1 MLLGAGAVP
10 SGSAAAFYVIYVE
23 LLTRWGLLN
32 ASVLLRFLPAN
43 AAQKNM
49 TMFLVPR
56 LRPLVGLPAALRG
69 PLVLPV
75 GWRAL
80 VFASATHTH

>member
-10 SGSAAAFYVIYVE
+10 CRSAAVIYCIYGE
-23 LLTRWGLLN
+23 LLTRWELLN
-32 ASVLLRFLPAN
+32 AFALLCFLPAN

-56 LRPLVGLPAALRG
+56 LRLLVGLPAVLTG
-69 PLVLPV
+69 PLVPAV
-75 GWRAL
+75 G
-80 VFASATHTH
+80 